1 MTRPPEAYA
10 MKILFRPLL
19 GLALLASA
27 LLTPAAFA
35 ADAPTDAA
43 KPAAAGGSAFT
54 PAPSGW
60 YAELTGGFATVD
72 FEDPDANIA
81 YVGNQADVLLGAP
94 GPMRYFENSAAFG
107 LELGRRRGPWSWGL
121 ATEHQRQRVQTYTA
135 GTSTGAVDA
144 ISLMTTID
152 LRLTSTFRPA
162 KLFGFEV
169 GASAGLSF
177 AHYSEQFSVYV
188 FPAPQANFIN
198 SGAYH
203 ASSFSGGPHIGWRR
217 PLYGNTWL
225 MARGAWLFRNFD
237 ELKGQAKERSA
248 SEILITDTSLER
260 LDNGETASI
269 DASSGQYTFG
279 LSYTFGGRR

>member
-1 MTRPPEAYA
+1 MRVLAA
-10 MKILFRPLL
+10 SLFAIALVAP
-19 GLALLASA
+19 LAL
-27 LLTPAAFA
+27 A

-43 KPAAAGGSAFT
+43 KPAASHGTAFT
-54 PAPSGW
+54 PAPGGW
-60 YAELTGGFATVD
+60 YAELTGGLATVD

-81 YVGNQADVLLGAP
+81 FVGGFANDLFAAP

-107 LELGRRRGPWSWGL
+107 LELGRRRGPWSFGL

-135 GTSTGAVDA
+135 GTSTGALDA

-152 LRLTSTFRPA
+152 LRLTSTLRPA
-162 KLFGFEV
+162 KLWGFEV
-169 GASAGLSF
+169 GASAGVSF
-177 AHYSEQFSVYV
+177 GHYSEQFAIYV
-188 FPAPQANFIN
+188 FPAPQFNANL

-203 ASSFSGGPHIGWRR
+203 ATSVSAGPHIGWRR

-225 MARGAWLFRNFD
+225 LARGAWLFRNFD
-237 ELKGQAKERSA
+237 ELKGQAKNRTANEM
-248 SEILITDTSLER
+248 LITDTSLKR

>member
-1 MTRPPEAYA
+1 MTRAPEAHP
-10 MKILFRPLL
+10 MKVLVTSLFAI
-19 GLALLASA
+19 ALLAPVA
-27 LLTPAAFA
+27 LA

-43 KPAAAGGSAFT
+43 KPATPHGSAFT
-54 PAPSGW
+54 PAPGGW

-81 YVGNQADVLLGAP
+81 YMGGRANEILAAP

-107 LELGRRRGPWSWGL
+107 LELGRRRGPWSFGL

-135 GTSTGAVDA
+135 GTSIGALDA

-162 KLFGFEV
+162 KLYGFEI

-177 AHYSEQFSVYV
+177 GHYSEQFAVYV
-188 FPAPQANFIN
+188 FPATQFSFTQ
-198 SGAYH
+198 SGVYDAT
-203 ASSFSGGPHIGWRR
+203 SFSAGPHIGWRR

-225 MARGAWLFRNFD
+225 MARGAWLFRDFS
-237 ELKGQAKERSA
+237 ELKGQANTRTS
-248 SEILITDTSLER
+248 SEILVTDTSLKR
-260 LDNGETASI
+260 LDNGEKASI

>member
-1 MTRPPEAYA
+1 MR
-10 MKILFRPLL
+10 ILVSSLF
-19 GLALLASA
+19 AISLLAPVA
-27 LLTPAAFA
+27 LA

-43 KPAAAGGSAFT
+43 KPATAHGSAFT

-60 YAELTGGFATVD
+60 YAEFTGGFATVD

-81 YVGNQADVLLGAP
+81 FMEDIANDILGAP

-107 LELGRRRGPWSWGL
+107 LELGRRRGQWSFGL
-121 ATEHQRQRVQTYTA
+121 AAEHQRQRVQTYTA
-135 GTSTGAVDA
+135 GTSTGALDV

-162 KLFGFEV
+162 KLYGFEL
-169 GASAGLSF
+169 GASAGVSF
-177 AHYSEQFSVYV
+177 GHYSEQFALYV
-188 FPAPQANFIN
+188 FPAPQFNANL
-198 SGAYH
+198 SGVYH
-203 ASSFSGGPHIGWRR
+203 ATSFSGGPHIGWRR

-225 MARGAWLFRNFD
+225 VARGAWLFRNFD
-237 ELKGQAKERSA
+237 ELKGQAQNRTA
-248 SEILITDTSLER
+248 SEILITDTSLQR

>member
-1 MTRPPEAYA
+1 MTRLLETRA
-10 MKILFRPLL
+10 MKVLAASLFTI
-19 GLALLASA
+19 ALLA
-27 LLTPAAFA
+27 PAALA

-43 KPAAAGGSAFT
+43 KPAATHGSAFT

-72 FEDPDANIA
+72 YEDPDANIVYMGDRA
-81 YVGNQADVLLGAP
+81 NEILAAP
-94 GPMRYFENSAAFG
+94 GPMRLFENSAAFG
-107 LELGRRRGPWSWGL
+107 LELGRRRGPWSFGL
-121 ATEHQRQRVQTYTA
+121 ATEHQRQRVQTFTA
-135 GTSTGAVDA
+135 GTSIGALDA

-169 GASAGLSF
+169 GASAGMSF
-177 AHYSEQFSVYV
+177 GHYSEQFAVYV
-188 FPAPQANFIN
+188 YPATQFSFTQ

-203 ASSFSGGPHIGWRR
+203 ATSFSAGPHIGWRR

-225 MARGAWLFRNFD
+225 TARGAWLFRDFT
-237 ELKGQAKERSA
+237 ELKGQAKLRTS
-248 SEILITDTSLER
+248 SEMLISDTSLER
-260 LDNGETASI
+260 LDNGEKASI

-279 LSYTFGGRR
+279 LSYTFGGKR